1 MCTSRLMKT
10 YIGKGIYG
18 HMEIQKK
25 PEGDTWGGV
34 RGGEGRNER
43 WSPNWKA
50 LRIAQRPVH

>member
-1 MCTSRLMKT
+1 MKT

-25 PEGDTWGGV
+25 PEGDTWGGGV

>member
-1 MCTSRLMKT
+1 MKT

-25 PEGDTWGGV
+25 PEGDTWGGGGE
-34 RGGEGRNER
+34 GGEGRNER

>member
-1 MCTSRLMKT
+1 MKT

-25 PEGDTWGGV
+25 PEGDMGGA
-34 RGGEGRNER
+34 GGGGGRNER